1 MAKRKTKKS
10 TQNIVHV
17 IISIIYII
25 WGIYSPLSVLNA
37 IISLDMAALLGAAVG
52 VVTLI
57 AGILGLFQLKPAI
70 RRVLGIIIFVLA
82 ALSIITSLSAGNIYW
97 QGILQ
102 AILAWLY
109 IIW

>member
-1 MAKRKTKKS
+1 MAKKAKKS

-37 IISLDMAALLGAAVG
+37 IISLDIGALFAAAVG

-57 AGILGLFQLKPAI
+57 AGILGLFRLKPSV
-70 RRVLGIIIFVLA
+70 RRILGIVIFVLA
-82 ALSIITSLSAGNIYW
+82 AVSIITSLSHGGIHW
-97 QGILQ
+97 KGILQ